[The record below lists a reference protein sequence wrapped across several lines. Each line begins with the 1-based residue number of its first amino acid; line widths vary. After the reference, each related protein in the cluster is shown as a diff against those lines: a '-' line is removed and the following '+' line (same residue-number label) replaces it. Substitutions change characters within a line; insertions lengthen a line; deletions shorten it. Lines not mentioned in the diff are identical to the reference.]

1 MTYGL
6 INTVHRN
13 QKLEKLKSSS
23 GMDVIINKFAEKG
36 KQSAFLTNRIVLR
49 SVILRTYIK

>member
-49 SVILRTYIK
+49 SAILRTYI